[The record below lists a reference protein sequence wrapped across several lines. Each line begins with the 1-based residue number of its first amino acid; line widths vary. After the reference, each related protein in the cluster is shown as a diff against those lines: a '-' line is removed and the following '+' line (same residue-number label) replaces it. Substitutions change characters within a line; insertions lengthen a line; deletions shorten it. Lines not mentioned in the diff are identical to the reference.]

1 MNGVVKASSVSL
13 SRAVLR
19 IAGNE
24 PADVQPELPEPNDPA
39 LALQAR
45 IDALEE
51 QLRAQHAQGVRQE
64 RAAYEKGLREGAEK
78 TTLELTQRWDRQAD
92 AIASAARAAQ
102 DSFDTRLAA
111 LETLA
116 LDLAEAALGRVL
128 GDTAR
133 HAGLLAQTIAH
144 HLCGLERNVVRIA
157 VSSRDFPD
165 EGALDELASLPDAL
179 RRPIEVREHLPVGT
193 CHVDLALGHADLS
206 LPSQH
211 ERLTRMFAALKTHD

>member
-1 MNGVVKASSVSL
+1 MSGIVKASRVSL

-24 PADVQPELPEPNDPA
+24 PAGVQSELPERNDPT

-45 IDALEE
+45 IEVLEE
-51 QLRAQHAQGVRQE
+51 QLRAQREQGRRQE
-64 RAAYEKGLREGAEK
+64 RAAYEKGLREGTEK
-78 TTLELTQRWDRQAD
+78 TTLELTQQWDRQAD
-92 AIASAARAAQ
+92 AIARAARAAQ

-144 HLCGLERNVVRIA
+144 HLRGLERNVVRVA
-157 VSSRDFPD
+157 VSGRDFPD
-165 EGALDELASLPDAL
+165 EGALEELASLPDAL
-179 RRPIEVREHLPVGT
+179 RRSIEVRENLPAGA

-211 ERLTRMFAALKTHD
+211 ERLSRMFAALKTHD